1 MKKSFTLIELLVVI
15 AIIAILAGMLL
26 PALSKAR
33 AKAHAI
39 SCVSALKQAGLA
51 SAIWAN
57 DSDNTILPAY
67 FSEKQGAENKY
78 RGNLVPNPI
87 TTGYQPVFWMDAL
100 LNGEYIEDIDILRC
114 ASAEFS
120 GSAFGASAW
129 FGGDGSW
136 GASVSS
142 KFVPLA
148 KVKKTTKTIYA
159 GDTVQDGTA
168 DNACKAIIKEF
179 FSANNGYGPDLRH
192 NKKANFLWID
202 GHVEAMGKDEWDATI
217 DSKEYYYFL
226 TDK

>member
-39 SCVSALKQAGLA
+39 SCVSSLKQAGLA
-51 SAIWAN
+51 SAMWAN
-57 DSDNTILPAY
+57 DCNNTILPAY

-78 RGNLVPNPI
+78 RGQLMPD
-87 TTGYQPVFWMDAL
+87 GASGEYQPVFWMDAL
-100 LNGEYIEDIDILRC
+100 LNGEYIEDLDILRC

-120 GSAFGASAW
+120 GTAYGASGW
-129 FGGDGSW
+129 FGGTGSW
-136 GASVSS
+136 GSGVSI
-142 KFVPLA
+142 KFIPLA
-148 KVKKTTKTIYA
+148 KVKKTAKTIYA

-168 DNACKAIIKEF
+168 DNACKAMLKDF
-179 FSANNGYGPDLRH
+179 FAQNSYCPDLRH

-202 GHVEAMGKDEWDATI
+202 GHVEPMGKDEWDATI